1 MKTLIKSFKIASVI
15 IGSVLGAGFLSGK
28 EVASFFYGGNPIIIS
43 LAIFVIF
50 FLVIFFFLSFPKILD
65 EKIFILVKAILL
77 SGNVIISVG
86 MLSAIDSIFNLQFPI
101 FYGLPIFSV
110 IALLLAN
117 LVAINEKEGLQKAN
131 CFLVP
136 IIVLVFLITFLSS
149 GDKYLVK
156 TGKILPKNILSYCG
170 LNLTLL
176 LPLLTSLGEGENRKV
191 LLLSSFLSAFLIG
204 VGIFGIFLLTS
215 SLNSSLLNNDLPILK
230 MLEDNDSLYRIY
242 QIILIFGILTSL
254 FGSYYPVFNFF
265 SNDFHGLV
273 GKILSCLVIFLL
285 SRLSFSAV
293 VSIIYPVFG
302 YCGFLLI
309 VILIFSRFFV
319 QALPLKNTLAPL
331 TDKESRYPS

>member
-1 MKTLIKSFKIASVI
+1 MKTLVKSLKIASVI

-28 EVASFFYGGNPIIIS
+28 EIVTFFQGGNPIIIS
-43 LAIFVIF
+43 LIVFVIF
-50 FLVIFFFLSFPKILD
+50 FSVIFFFLAFPKILD
-65 EKIFILVKAILL
+65 GKILILVKAILL

-101 FYGLPIFSV
+101 FYDLPIFSI

-136 IIVLVFLITFLSS
+136 IIVLVFLIIFLFS
-149 GDKYLVK
+149 GDKSLVK
-156 TGKILPKNILSYCG
+156 TDKILPKNIISYCG

-176 LPLLTSLGEGENRKV
+176 LPLLSRLGEGENKKV
-191 LLLSSFLSAFLIG
+191 LLLSSFLSSFVVAIG
-204 VGIFGIFLLTS
+204 VFGVFLLTS
-215 SLNSSLLNNDLPILK
+215 SLNSNALNSDLPILK
-230 MLEDNDSLYRIY
+230 MLEDNVFLHRIY

-265 SNDFHGLV
+265 SNDFFGSV
-273 GKILSCLVIFLL
+273 GKIISCLIIFLL
-285 SRLSFSAV
+285 SRLSFSSV

-302 YCGFLLI
+302 FCGFILI
-309 VILIFSRFFV
+309 VILIFSRFFF
-319 QALPLKNTLAPL
+319 QALLPKNTLAQPK
-331 TDKESRYPS
+331 DKESPYPS